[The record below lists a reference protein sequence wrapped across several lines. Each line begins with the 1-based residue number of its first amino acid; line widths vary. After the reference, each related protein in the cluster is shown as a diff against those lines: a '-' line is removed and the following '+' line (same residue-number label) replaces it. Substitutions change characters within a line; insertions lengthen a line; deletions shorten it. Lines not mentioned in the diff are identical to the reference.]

1 MITEAADVLY
11 YYILNE
17 HRDVADLRSQGG
29 TCKANVLQ
37 LPLQRSVKMKSFSQY
52 KFILFMCIIVLI
64 FQTGCI
70 GDSPKRT
77 IPLNTTQDTQMTE
90 MNLTQIQVGDY
101 SSLLGTWKEMAY
113 ADNLFDG
120 TGLQWHTGRSDTV
133 SSTLSVST
141 DKIDFNESAMII
153 QGNTLTDGMGSHLLS
168 FVNDGNSL
176 DAYADST
183 NVIYWNVTFYPKGAA
198 NNLEPNNG
206 VQIDNTKNIIVVLY
220 SGMQALTVFVQE

>member
-70 GDSPKRT
+70 GDSPKST
-77 IPLNTTQDTQMTE
+77 MPPNTTQDTKMTE

-101 SSLLGTWKEMAY
+101 SSSLGTWKEMAY

>member
-70 GDSPKRT
+70 GDSPKST
-77 IPLNTTQDTQMTE
+77 MPLNTTQDTQMTE

-220 SGMQALTVFVQE
+220 SGMQALTVCVQE

>member
-70 GDSPKRT
+70 GDSPKST
-77 IPLNTTQDTQMTE
+77 MPLNTTQDTQMTE

-120 TGLQWHTGRSDTV
+120 TGLQWHTCRSDTV

>member
-1 MITEAADVLY
+1 
-11 YYILNE
+11 
-17 HRDVADLRSQGG
+17 
-29 TCKANVLQ
+29 
-37 LPLQRSVKMKSFSQY
+37 MKSFHKY
-52 KFILFMCIIVLI
+52 KFILLMYIIGLT

-70 GDSPKRT
+70 GDLPKSTMSP
-77 IPLNTTQDTQMTE
+77 NTTQDTQNTE
-90 MNLTQIQVGDY
+90 MNLMQIQVGDY
-101 SSLLGTWKEMAY
+101 SSLLGTWKEKAY

-120 TGLQWHTGRSDTV
+120 TGLQWCTGRSDTV

-183 NVIYWNVTFYPKGAA
+183 NAIYWNVTFYPKGAA

-206 VQIDNTKNIIVVLY
+206 VQIDNTKNTIVVWY
-220 SGMQALTVFVQE
+220 SGMQVLTVFEQE

>member
-70 GDSPKRT
+70 GDSPKST
-77 IPLNTTQDTQMTE
+77 MPLNTTQDTQMTE

-220 SGMQALTVFVQE
+220 RGMQALTVFVQE

>member
-70 GDSPKRT
+70 GDSPKST
-77 IPLNTTQDTQMTE
+77 MPLNTTQDTQMTE

-153 QGNTLTDGMGSHLLS
+153 QGNALTDGMGSHLLS

>member
-17 HRDVADLRSQGG
+17 HRDVAGLRSQGG

-37 LPLQRSVKMKSFSQY
+37 FPLQRSIQMKSFSQY

-70 GDSPKRT
+70 GDLPKST
-77 IPLNTTQDTQMTE
+77 MPPNTTQDTQMTE

-101 SSLLGTWKEMAY
+101 SSLIGTWKEIAY

-141 DKIDFNESAMII
+141 DKMDFNESAMII
-153 QGNTLTDGMGSHLLS
+153 QGNTLTDGMDSHLLS

-183 NVIYWNVTFYPKGAA
+183 NVIYWNITFYPKGAA

>member
-70 GDSPKRT
+70 GDSPKST
-77 IPLNTTQDTQMTE
+77 MPLNTTQDTQMTE

>member
-37 LPLQRSVKMKSFSQY
+37 LPLQMKSFSQY

-70 GDSPKRT
+70 GDSPKST
-77 IPLNTTQDTQMTE
+77 MPLNTTQDTQMTE

>member
-70 GDSPKRT
+70 GDSPKST
-77 IPLNTTQDTQMTE
+77 MPLNTTQDTQMTE

-141 DKIDFNESAMII
+141 DKIDFNASAMII

>member
-1 MITEAADVLY
+1 MLY

-29 TCKANVLQ
+29 TRKANAQ
-37 LPLQRSVKMKSFSQY
+37 QFPLKRSIKMKSFSQY

-64 FQTGCI
+64 IVLIFQTGCI
-70 GDSPKRT
+70 GDSPKST
-77 IPLNTTQDTQMTE
+77 MPPNTTQDTKMTE

-101 SSLLGTWKEMAY
+101 SSLLGTWKEIAY
-113 ADNLFDG
+113 ADNPFDG

-153 QGNTLTDGMGSHLLS
+153 QGNALTDGMGSHLLS

-183 NVIYWNVTFYPKGAA
+183 NVIYWNITFYPKGAA

>member
-52 KFILFMCIIVLI
+52 KFFLFMCIIVLI

-70 GDSPKRT
+70 GDSPKST
-77 IPLNTTQDTQMTE
+77 MPLNTTQDTQMTE

>member
-70 GDSPKRT
+70 GDSPKST
-77 IPLNTTQDTQMTE
+77 MPINTTQDTQMTE

>member
-70 GDSPKRT
+70 GDSPKST
-77 IPLNTTQDTQMTE
+77 MPLNTTQDTQMTE

-153 QGNTLTDGMGSHLLS
+153 QGNALTDGMGSHLLS

-183 NVIYWNVTFYPKGAA
+183 NVIYWNITFYPKGAA

>member
-70 GDSPKRT
+70 GDSPKST
-77 IPLNTTQDTQMTE
+77 MPPNTTQDTKMTE

>member
-70 GDSPKRT
+70 GDSPKST
-77 IPLNTTQDTQMTE
+77 MPLNTTQDTQMTE

-101 SSLLGTWKEMAY
+101 SSLLGTWKEIAY
-113 ADNLFDG
+113 ADNPFDG

-183 NVIYWNVTFYPKGAA
+183 NVIYWNITFYPKGAA

>member
-17 HRDVADLRSQGG
+17 HRDIADLRSQGG

-70 GDSPKRT
+70 GDSPKST
-77 IPLNTTQDTQMTE
+77 MPLNTTQDTQMTE

>member
-70 GDSPKRT
+70 GDSPKST
-77 IPLNTTQDTQMTE
+77 MPLNTTQDTQMTE

-198 NNLEPNNG
+198 NNL
-206 VQIDNTKNIIVVLY
+206 VY
-220 SGMQALTVFVQE
+220 

>member
-70 GDSPKRT
+70 GDSPKST
-77 IPLNTTQDTQMTE
+77 MPLNTTQDTQMTE

-101 SSLLGTWKEMAY
+101 SSLLGTWKEIAY
-113 ADNLFDG
+113 ADNPFDG

>member
-70 GDSPKRT
+70 GDSPKST
-77 IPLNTTQDTQMTE
+77 MPLNTTQDTQMTE

-168 FVNDGNSL
+168 FVNDANSL

>member
-17 HRDVADLRSQGG
+17 HRDVADLKSQGG
-29 TCKANVLQ
+29 TYIANVLQ
-37 LPLQRSVKMKSFSQY
+37 LPLQRSIKMKSFSQY

-70 GDSPKRT
+70 GDSPKST
-77 IPLNTTQDTQMTE
+77 MPPNTTQDTQMTE

-198 NNLEPNNG
+198 NNLESNNG
-206 VQIDNTKNIIVVLY
+206 VQIDNTKNIIVILY

>member
-1 MITEAADVLY
+1 
-11 YYILNE
+11 
-17 HRDVADLRSQGG
+17 
-29 TCKANVLQ
+29 
-37 LPLQRSVKMKSFSQY
+37 MKSFYKY

-70 GDSPKRT
+70 GDSPKST
-77 IPLNTTQDTQMTE
+77 MSPNTTQDAQNTE

-101 SSLLGTWKEMAY
+101 SRLLGTWKEIAY

-120 TGLQWHTGRSDTV
+120 TGLQWHTGRSEAF
-133 SSTLSVST
+133 SSTLSVSA
-141 DKIDFNESAMII
+141 DKIDFNESTMFI

-183 NVIYWNVTFYPKGAA
+183 NAIYWNVTFYPKGVA

-220 SGMQALTVFVQE
+220 SGMQVLTVFVQE

>member
-70 GDSPKRT
+70 GDSPKST
-77 IPLNTTQDTQMTE
+77 MPLNTTQDTQMTE

-141 DKIDFNESAMII
+141 YKIDFNESAMII
-153 QGNTLTDGMGSHLLS
+153 QGNALTDGMGSHLLS

-183 NVIYWNVTFYPKGAA
+183 NVIYWNITFYPKGAA

>member
-70 GDSPKRT
+70 GDSPKST
-77 IPLNTTQDTQMTE
+77 MPLNTTQDTQMTE

-183 NVIYWNVTFYPKGAA
+183 NVIYWNITFYPKGAA

>member
-70 GDSPKRT
+70 GDSPKST
-77 IPLNTTQDTQMTE
+77 MPLNTTQDTQMTE

-198 NNLEPNNG
+198 NNL
-206 VQIDNTKNIIVVLY
+206 V
-220 SGMQALTVFVQE
+220 

>member
-1 MITEAADVLY
+1 MITESADVLY

-70 GDSPKRT
+70 GDSPKST
-77 IPLNTTQDTQMTE
+77 MPLNTTQDTQMTE

>member
-17 HRDVADLRSQGG
+17 HGDVADLRSQGG

-70 GDSPKRT
+70 GDSPKST
-77 IPLNTTQDTQMTE
+77 MPLNTTQDTQMTE